1 MKDKKFST
9 ENTRAKDK
17 NEMRINNFLEKNN
30 PHTKMVMANERYV
43 VLVNPVKVRNKNMII
58 YAKYELLDCVELTNN
73 INVIHI
79 NIE

>member
-1 MKDKKFST
+1 LKDKNFST
-9 ENTRAKDK
+9 ENTKTKDK
-17 NEMRINNFLEKNN
+17 NELRINNFLEKNN
-30 PHTKMVMANERYV
+30 PYTKMAIANERYV

-58 YAKYELLDCVELTNN
+58 YAKYELLDCVELINN